1 MTLTAAN
8 GAIWGSC
15 EFGQTIFR
23 YNPQTGESENSCGV
37 TNAGGEVYGMVPL
50 DGKLYLS
57 SYAGGDHIVYDP
69 ALPWDQHHNVNPK
82 SLRSVAPQMIRPH
95 AKSVLG
101 PDGAVW
107 TGWYASYGTFG
118 GGLSRI
124 DPATGR
130 VSSWF
135 DLIPGQAMEHLAA
148 GAHFL
153 YTVTSGSASGMDAR
167 DDCFYLLKIAT
178 DGSVT
183 NRYQFP
189 SGVYPRRLAV
199 ADGRICVILCDTSA
213 MESRVELFD
222 EQSLEPQGSFQIGAL
237 QSESEANRP
246 TDLLVLDKERLLVF
260 TMNEIAMFSLSDG
273 RRLDS
278 IPSPGHVQTCTRD
291 ENGLIWF
298 ASKRRLF
305 TLNLL

>member
-1 MTLTAAN
+1 
-8 GAIWGSC
+8 
-15 EFGQTIFR
+15 
-23 YNPQTGESENSCGV
+23 
-37 TNAGGEVYGMVPL
+37 
-50 DGKLYLS
+50 
-57 SYAGGDHIVYDP
+57 
-69 ALPWDQHHNVNPK
+69 
-82 SLRSVAPQMIRPH
+82 
-95 AKSVLG
+95 
-101 PDGAVW
+101 
-107 TGWYASYGTFG
+107 
-118 GGLSRI
+118 
-124 DPATGR
+124 
-130 VSSWF
+130 
-135 DLIPGQAMEHLAA
+135 MEHLAA

-153 YTVTSGSASGMDAR
+153 YAVTSGSASGMDAR

-183 NRYQFP
+183 DRYQFP